1 MEDPLTGLANKR
13 AFHRACVN
21 EAGRASREQNA
32 VALVMLDIDHFKGI
46 NDSYGHPFGDHVLVA
61 VAKALR
67 AAVRGHDTVARLG
80 GEEFA
85 LLLAGTSLEGAY
97 DVAERARALIAKIEL
112 PQGHLA
118 SSAGVAVTSGERAS
132 ASDLLDAADRAL
144 YEAKR
149 LGRDRTALAGLPS

>member
-1 MEDPLTGLANKR
+1 MEDPLTGLANTR
-13 AFHRACVN
+13 AFHRACAN
-21 EAGRASREQNA
+21 EAGRAAREDGT
-32 VALVMLDIDHFKGI
+32 VALVMVDIDHFKGI

-85 LLLAGTSLEGAY
+85 LLLPGTDGEGAY
-97 DVAERARALIAKIEL
+97 EVAERARALIATIDL
-112 PQGHLA
+112 PEGHLA
-118 SSAGVAVTSGERAS
+118 SSAGVAITGGEGAS
-132 ASDLLDAADRAL
+132 ASDLMEAADRAL

-149 LGRDRTALAGLPS
+149 RGRDRTALERAPT